1 MYNMLKYDFE
11 SNPDKKNWCS
21 LLYDLLCT
29 LGFNDAWLFQ
39 DIGDSVLFLSL
50 VKQRLKDQFIQNW
63 NGRLEESSR
72 AIFYKHIS
80 SFDFKPY
87 LNILNISK
95 FRYSMTKLRVSS
107 HRLSIESGRWSK
119 PNPTPL
125 SERNCLFCN
134 LLEDEYHFVLECN
147 LEKESCI

>member
-1 MYNMLKYDFE
+1 MEDW
-11 SNPDKKNWCS
+11 KNQIE
-21 LLYDLLCT
+21 LYL
-29 LGFNDAWLFQ
+29 
-39 DIGDSVLFLSL
+39 
-50 VKQRLKDQFIQNW
+50 
-63 NGRLEESSR
+63 
-72 AIFYKHIS
+72 KHIS
-80 SFDFKPY
+80 SFGFQPY

-107 HRLSIESGRWSK
+107 HRLSIESSRWSK

-147 LEKESCI
+147 LYNALRKLYIPYYYRTRPNMLQMYELINAGNIKVLDLLGCRKINLLKLTIIRVMVE

>member
-1 MYNMLKYDFE
+1 MVI
-11 SNPDKKNWCS
+11 SN
-21 LLYDLLCT
+21 
-29 LGFNDAWLFQ
+29 F
-39 DIGDSVLFLSL
+39 GDSVLFLSL

-63 NGRLEESSR
+63 NGRPDKSSR

-80 SFDFKPY
+80 SFGVKPY
-87 LNILNISK
+87 LNILNIPK
-95 FRYSMTKLRVSS
+95 FSYSMTKLRVSS

-147 LEKESCI
+147 FI

>member
-1 MYNMLKYDFE
+1 MFKYDFE
-11 SNPDKKNWCS
+11 RPDKKHWCS
-21 LLYDLLCT
+21 LLYGLLCT
-29 LGFNDAWLFQ
+29 LAFNGACLFQ

-80 SFDFKPY
+80 SFGFKPY
-87 LNILNISK
+87 LNILNIST
-95 FRYSMTKLRVSS
+95 FRYSMTKLNVSS
-107 HRLSIESGRWSK
+107 HKLSIDLGRWSK

-125 SERNCLFCN
+125 SEIKCLFCN

-147 LEKESCI
+147 LYNTLRKL